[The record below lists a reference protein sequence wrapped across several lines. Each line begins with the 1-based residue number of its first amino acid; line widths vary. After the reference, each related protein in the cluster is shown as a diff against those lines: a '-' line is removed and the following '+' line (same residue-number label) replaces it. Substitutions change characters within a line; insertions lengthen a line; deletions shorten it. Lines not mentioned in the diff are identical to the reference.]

1 MRLTGMAL
9 IALSAIVLT
18 SVVACNT
25 TYNLYISV
33 KAGEGSV
40 SPVSGTYEKGVALT
54 LTATPALSWEFDRWE
69 GDCNGSEN
77 PITIQMD
84 SGKIVRAY
92 FAEAGTPAPTVTA
105 TPTAVPTLIPTATAY
120 KSQCEIDRDAI
131 QSALD
136 AYHDT
141 YSGWPTV
148 DGLPGDIVWDKLVP
162 EFMGEVA
169 HICDWRVNSDPEG
182 EVCLP
187 RTC

>member
-1 MRLTGMAL
+1 MN
-9 IALSAIVLT
+9 T
-18 SVVACNT
+18 SV
-25 TYNLYISV
+25 S
-33 KAGEGSV
+33 GQGMV
-40 SPVSGTYEKGVALT
+40 SPPSGIYEDKEVITVA
-54 LTATPALSWEFDRWE
+54 AIPASGWEFDRWE

-77 PITIQMD
+77 PIAIRMD
-84 SGKIVRAY
+84 SGKIVKAY
-92 FAEAGTPAPTVTA
+92 FTETGTPAPTVTA
-105 TPTAVPTLIPTATAY
+105 TPTAVATLTPTATAY

-131 QSALD
+131 QVALD

-141 YSGWPTV
+141 YGNWPTV

-169 HICDWRVNSDPEG
+169 HGDYICDWRVNGDPEG